1 MPMGHYVDD
10 PIRDARICASHDAWV
25 TRLPDWWEEQEE
37 EEEEQIRS
45 EEDEKGDLTFY
56 TE

>member
-1 MPMGHYVDD
+1 MTMGHYVDD